1 MKRQTSS
8 YATFILG
15 CIVPICLCGFFV
27 WLPIYLND
35 LRLSAFANNL
45 YTYPL
50 LPGATILDRYSELS
64 KVGNG
69 NNCYY
74 KAEQS
79 MVSTL
84 PRTEIEQYYE
94 DVMLPGVSLSVIYDG
109 PIGIPIDL
117 AFNESKS
124 TGGTS
129 YFTLTIL
136 DFSFS
141 DGTFDIRCQ

>member
-1 MKRQTSS
+1 
-8 YATFILG
+8 
-15 CIVPICLCGFFV
+15 
-27 WLPIYLND
+27 
-35 LRLSAFANNL
+35 
-45 YTYPL
+45 
-50 LPGATILDRYSELS
+50 
-64 KVGNG
+64 
-69 NNCYY
+69 
-74 KAEQS
+74 